1 MSETLK
7 ERYINFF
14 TDFGFK
20 RLFGSEPTKVCLIDF
35 LNSLLEGTEAPI
47 KELSFRNTEHLGA
60 GELDRRAIFDLY
72 CESETGEKFI
82 IEMQKAKQKFFKDRS
97 LFYSTF
103 PIQEQAGKG
112 DWDFRLKAVY
122 TIGILDFEFDEDRD
136 KPDKYLYN
144 VKLTDIET
152 HKVFHDK
159 LSFIYIEMPKF
170 RKTLS
175 ELKSHQDKW
184 LYALKNLTAL
194 DNVPDG
200 FRDEVFMRF
209 FKAAEIA
216 KLEPVERD
224 AYEQSL
230 KYYRDMKNV
239 IDTAVDAKAAQ
250 VTKEM
255 SLALEEERRQK
266 EEERRQKEE
275 ERRQKEEER
284 RLKEQAVQREEEER
298 RQKELLL
305 AKLKSSG
312 MTDEEI
318 QGLLQS

>member
-1 MSETLK
+1 MGEALR

-20 RLFGSEPTKVCLIDF
+20 RLFGSEPTKACLIDF
-35 LNSLLEGTEAPI
+35 LNSLLEGVEAPI
-47 KELSFRNTEHLGA
+47 RELSFRNTEHLGA

-72 CESETGEKFI
+72 CESETGERFI

-122 TIGILDFEFDEDRD
+122 TIGILDFEFDEDKD
-136 KPDKYLYN
+136 NPDKYLYN
-144 VKLTDIET
+144 VRLTDIET

-170 RKTLS
+170 RKSLA

-184 LYALKNLTAL
+184 LYALKNLTTL
-194 DNVPDG
+194 ENVPEG
-200 FRDEVFMRF
+200 FRNEVFLSF
-209 FKAAEIA
+209 FRAAEIA

-224 AYEQSL
+224 VYEQSL

-239 IDTAVDAKAAQ
+239 IDTAVEEKAAQ
-250 VTKEM
+250 VAKEM
-255 SLALEEERRQK
+255 TLALKEERRQK
-266 EEERRQKEE
+266 EEERRQKEV
-275 ERRQKEEER
+275 
-284 RLKEQAVQREEEER
+284 LI
-298 RQKELLL
+298 
-305 AKLKSSG
+305 AKLKATG
-312 MTDEEI
+312 MSDTDI
-318 QGLLQS
+318 QKLLGF